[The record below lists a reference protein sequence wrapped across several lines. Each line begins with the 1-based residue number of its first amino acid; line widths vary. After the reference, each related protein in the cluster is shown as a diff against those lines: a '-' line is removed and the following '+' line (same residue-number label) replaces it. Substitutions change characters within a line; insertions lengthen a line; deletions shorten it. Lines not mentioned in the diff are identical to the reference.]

1 MFTAPVAF
9 TIPANG
15 TLSLLDG
22 CWLVTSFG
30 DPDDDLLAGLDGGVA
45 LELVRPD
52 DDDAACSDVRIVPAA
67 RR

>member
-30 DPDDDLLAGLDGGVA
+30 DPDDDLLAGLEGDTPAEPAGRG
-45 LELVRPD
+45 
-52 DDDAACSDVRIVPAA
+52 DDAGACDIRIVPGV